1 MSDQPARAVK
11 YETVDIRAFLQD
23 LAGPHHK
30 KIGPAIGCPGGFELD
45 AGRGKV
51 MPRSPQVDTR
61 HAGCDPRQKSCD
73 FRVALICGSRNLQ
86 RSEEH
91 TSELQSL
98 MRISYAVF
106 CLKKK
111 KK

>member
-86 RSEEH
+86 YPVRCAGRKQVVDL
-91 TSELQSL
+91 TAVT
-98 MRISYAVF
+98 RII
-106 CLKKK
+106 LK
-111 KK
+111 

>member
-1 MSDQPARAVK
+1 MRISDWSSDVCSS
-11 YETVDIRAFLQD
+11 D
-23 LAGPHHK
+23 LHK

-86 RSEEH
+86 YPVRCDGRKQVVDL
-91 TSELQSL
+91 TAVT
-98 MRISYAVF
+98 RIIVYGQHMADGAPRDLLF
-106 CLKKK
+106 G
-111 KK
+111 